1 MAEHRD
7 KKPGS
12 RRAYLKDFKTD
23 DSGRYSYQGKTL
35 HSSRDLSSYQKEIR
49 TALTVFAAVL
59 AAQLAA
65 GCIPGTGMEGHV
77 LMLLPYALGIGCTVR
92 ILWIFGRLLANGNS
106 LREYVYKAT
115 AEKLDGYLMAAQVL
129 PVLAAVDAVICMIR
143 GTYHPSGAGPAVLLL
158 SQALLFAAAFWT
170 KKRRPAGTWSESQ
183 KS

>member
-35 HSSRDLSSYQKEIR
+35 HSSRELSSYQKEIR
-49 TALTVFAAVL
+49 TSLAAFAAVL

-65 GCIPGTGMEGHV
+65 GCIPGTGMEGHI
-77 LMLLPYALGIGCTVR
+77 LMLLPYALGIGCTAR

-115 AEKLDGYLMAAQVL
+115 AEKLDGYLTAAQVL
-129 PVLAAVDAVICMIR
+129 PAVVVTDAVICTVR
-143 GTYHPSGAGPAVLLL
+143 GTFHPLGAGPMILLL
-158 SQALLFAAAFWT
+158 SQAMLFLAAFLT
-170 KKRRPAGTWSESQ
+170 IKRRPAGRWSESQ
-183 KS
+183 DS

>member
-1 MAEHRD
+1 MAEHRNE
-7 KKPGS
+7 KSRS
-12 RRAYLKDFKTD
+12 RRAYLKDFKAD
-23 DSGRYSYQGKTL
+23 ESGKYSYRGKTL
-35 HSSRDLSSYQKEIR
+35 HSSRELSSYQKEIR
-49 TALTVFAAVL
+49 TALTVFGAVL

-77 LMLLPYALGIGCTVR
+77 LMLLPYALGIGCSVR

-158 SQALLFAAAFWT
+158 SQVLLFAAAFWT
-170 KKRRPAGTWSESQ
+170 KKRRPAGTWSESRN
-183 KS
+183 S

>member
-35 HSSRDLSSYQKEIR
+35 HSSRELSSYQKEIR
-49 TALTVFAAVL
+49 TS
-59 AAQLAA
+59 LAA

-92 ILWIFGRLLANGNS
+92 ILWILGRLLVNGNS

-170 KKRRPAGTWSESQ
+170 KKRRPAGTWSESRN
-183 KS
+183 S

>member
-1 MAEHRD
+1 MHETVRGTNKKRSGKLAEHRD

-35 HSSRDLSSYQKEIR
+35 HSSRELSSYQKEIR

-77 LMLLPYALGIGCTVR
+77 LMLLPYALEIGCTVR
-92 ILWIFGRLLANGNS
+92 ILWIFCTRRLRKS
-106 LREYVYKAT
+106 WTDISWLRRS
-115 AEKLDGYLMAAQVL
+115 
-129 PVLAAVDAVICMIR
+129 C
-143 GTYHPSGAGPAVLLL
+143 
-158 SQALLFAAAFWT
+158 LFLRQLT
-170 KKRRPAGTWSESQ
+170 L
-183 KS
+183 

>member
-92 ILWIFGRLLANGNS
+92 
-106 LREYVYKAT
+106 VYKAT

-129 PVLAAVDAVICMIR
+129 PVVVVIDAVICTVR
-143 GTYHPSGAGPAVLLL
+143 GTFHPLGAGPMILLL
-158 SQALLFAAAFWT
+158 SQALLFLAAFLT

>member
-92 ILWIFGRLLANGNS
+92 ILWILGRLLANGNS

-115 AEKLDGYLMAAQVL
+115 AEKLDGYLTAAQAL
-129 PVLAAVDAVICMIR
+129 PVVVVIDAVICTVR
-143 GTYHPSGAGPAVLLL
+143 GTFHPLGAGPMILLL
-158 SQALLFAAAFWT
+158 SQALLFLAAFLT

>member
-35 HSSRDLSSYQKEIR
+35 HSSRELSSYQKEIR

-115 AEKLDGYLMAAQVL
+115 AEKLDGYLMAAQAL
-129 PVLAAVDAVICMIR
+129 PVVVVIDAVICTVR
-143 GTYHPSGAGPAVLLL
+143 GTFHPLGAGPMILLL
-158 SQALLFAAAFWT
+158 SQALLFLAAFLT